1 MFASTGWVRVVA
13 LLAVLAMVASV
24 GYSALLTMQ
33 APTWIVL
40 VLAALVGAAAAPGP
54 PDRHPRDP
62 REALTAAD
70 QAWAKRIALKRSD
83 LPDALDALE
92 QAVRDH
98 RRIALRRRGNEYVV
112 VAERLDTG
120 AMDERLEGRLPMTG
134 EVLSFRLRELETFTV
149 LP

>member
-1 MFASTGWVRVVA
+1 MADLRE
-13 LLAVLAMVASV
+13 
-24 GYSALLTMQ
+24 YRDLT
-33 APTWIVL
+33 
-40 VLAALVGAAAAPGP
+40 
-54 PDRHPRDP
+54 
-62 REALTAAD
+62 
-70 QAWAKRIALKRSD
+70 
-83 LPDALDALE
+83 PDALDALE

-120 AMDERLEGRLPMTG
+120 ARDERLEGRLPMTG